1 VVAHDSGRPV
11 EEHIIGKKLKT
22 LIQKHNLRPVVFH
35 SLRHSSTSLKLK
47 ISGGDIKSVQGD
59 TGHSQSNMV
68 TDVYSH
74 IVDADRRHLARKMD
88 EHFFRPPQKAKEA
101 ADQPPMDESMKKLMD
116 LLKNSP
122 NIAGPLLQ
130 MSQILGNGNS

>member
-1 VVAHDSGRPV
+1 
-11 EEHIIGKKLKT
+11 
-22 LIQKHNLRPVVFH
+22 
-35 SLRHSSTSLKLK
+35 
-47 ISGGDIKSVQGD
+47 
-59 TGHSQSNMV
+59 MV

-74 IVDADRRHLARKMD
+74 IVDADRRHLARKVN
-88 EHFFRPPQKAKEA
+88 EQFFTPPQAKKEA